1 MMFITP
7 MLAVNLLM
15 TSNVWAQR
23 PEWVS
28 PLLMTAVVG
37 LVMAVVLRLLCWDF
51 DIGSNS
57 QAANSEIQKKA
68 R

>member
-1 MMFITP
+1 
-7 MLAVNLLM
+7 M